1 MPMQTIHTP
10 GRMDSETAHFECPA
24 ADCTFTVQANDRDQ
38 LVAMVRKH
46 VRDRHGRSI
55 RADDLDFETQPA

>member
-1 MPMQTIHTP
+1 VQAVHTP
-10 GRMDSETAHFECPA
+10 GRVDPETAHFECPA

-46 VRDRHGRSI
+46 VRDPHGRSI
-55 RADDLDFETQPA
+55 RAEDLEFETGPA